1 MRVTVSEQGTLLD
14 HLKKMQ
20 PSTSNNVLRKML
32 TSQRIQVDERVI
44 HRAKHIVEIG
54 QIIEILPRP
63 KLTLEEKQVVSA
75 KEHDLDIIHEDEHIL
90 VVSKP
95 AGLLSV
101 ATDKLEHDTLHNRCV
116 EYCKTNDRR
125 GWCFI
130 VHRLDKATSG
140 IMIFAKNE
148 NSKRYLQEQFAER
161 QVHRNYV
168 ALVEGLAEDGSATH
182 HLVEDKTLRVHI
194 SEGKTKESK
203 LAITSWQ
210 VMKSNDIATLL
221 HILIE
226 TGRRH
231 QIRVALADHGT
242 PVVGDRMHGAET
254 NLHGRICLHATALE
268 FLHPFDDEPVRFESE
283 YDVAWNHGL
292 KNP

>member
-1 MRVTVSEQGTLLD
+1 MRVTVSEEGALLD
-14 HLKKMQ
+14 HLKIMQ

-32 TSQRIQVDERVI
+32 TSQRIQVDESVI
-44 HRAKHIVEIG
+44 YRAKHIVLAG

-63 KLTLEEKQVVSA
+63 KMSVEEKQEVSA
-75 KEHDLDIIHEDEHIL
+75 KQHDLDIIHEDEHIL

-101 ATDKLEHDTLHNRCV
+101 ATDKLEHYTLHNRCV
-116 EYCKTNDRR
+116 EYCKTDDPR

-140 IMIFAKNE
+140 IMIFAKDE
-148 NSKRYLQEQFAER
+148 NSKRYLQDQFAER
-161 QVHRNYV
+161 QVHRDYV
-168 ALVEGLAEDGSATH
+168 ALVEGLAEDGSANH

-194 SEGKTKESK
+194 SEAKTKDSK
-203 LAITSWQ
+203 IAITSWQ

-221 HILIE
+221 HVLIE

>member
-1 MRVTVSEQGTLLD
+1 MKALF
-14 HLKKMQ
+14 
-20 PSTSNNVLRKML
+20 
-32 TSQRIQVDERVI
+32 I
-44 HRAKHIVEIG
+44 RAKHIVQVG

-63 KLTLEEKQVVSA
+63 KLTIEEKQEVSA

-101 ATDKLEHDTLHNRCV
+101 ATDKLEHYTLHNRCV
-116 EYCKTNDRR
+116 EYCKTNDSR

-140 IMIFAKNE
+140 IMVFAKNE

-161 QVHRNYV
+161 QVHRDYV
-168 ALVEGLAEDGSATH
+168 ALVEGLAEDGRATH

-194 SEGKTKESK
+194 SEVKTKESK
-203 LAITSWQ
+203 LAVTSWQ

-221 HILIE
+221 HVLIE

>member
-1 MRVTVSEQGTLLD
+1 MRATVSEEGALLD
-14 HLKKMQ
+14 HLKIMQ
-20 PSTSNNVLRKML
+20 PSASNNVLRKML
-32 TSQRIQVDERVI
+32 TSQRIQVDESVI
-44 HRAKHIVEIG
+44 YRAKHIVLVG

-63 KLTLEEKQVVSA
+63 KMTIEEKQEVSA
-75 KEHDLDIIHEDEHIL
+75 KQHDLDIIHEDEHIL

-101 ATDKLEHDTLHNRCV
+101 ATDKLEHHTLHNRCV
-116 EYCKTNDRR
+116 EYCKTDDPR

-148 NSKRYLQEQFAER
+148 SSKRYLQDQFAER
-161 QVHRNYV
+161 QVHRDYV

-194 SEGKTKESK
+194 SEAKTKDSK
-203 LAITSWQ
+203 IAITSWQ

-221 HILIE
+221 HVLIE

>member
-1 MRVTVSEQGTLLD
+1 MRVTVSEEGPLLD

-32 TSQRIQVDERVI
+32 TSQRIQVDESVI
-44 HRAKHIVEIG
+44 YRAKHIVHVG

-63 KLTLEEKQVVSA
+63 KLTIEEKQEVSA

-101 ATDKLEHDTLHNRCV
+101 ATDKLEHYTLHNRCV
-116 EYCKTNDRR
+116 EYCKANDPR

-140 IMIFAKNE
+140 IMIFAKDE

-161 QVHRNYV
+161 QVHRDYV
-168 ALVEGLAEDGSATH
+168 ALVEGLAEDGNATH

-194 SEGKTKESK
+194 SEVQTKESK

-221 HILIE
+221 HVLIE

-242 PVVGDRMHGAET
+242 PVVGDRMHGAEN
-254 NLHGRICLHATALE
+254 NLFGRICLHATALE

>member
-1 MRVTVSEQGTLLD
+1 MRVTVSEEGPLLD

-32 TSQRIQVDERVI
+32 TSQRIQVDESVI
-44 HRAKHIVEIG
+44 YRAKHIVQVG

-63 KLTLEEKQVVSA
+63 KLTIEEKQEVSA

-101 ATDKLEHDTLHNRCV
+101 ATDKLEHYTLHNRCV
-116 EYCKTNDRR
+116 EYCKADDPR

-140 IMIFAKNE
+140 IMIFAKDE

-161 QVHRNYV
+161 KVHRDYV
-168 ALVEGLAEDGSATH
+168 ALVEGLAEDGNATH

-194 SEGKTKESK
+194 SEVKTKESK

-221 HILIE
+221 HVFIE

-242 PVVGDRMHGAET
+242 PVVGDRMHGAEN
-254 NLHGRICLHATALE
+254 NLFGRICLHATALE

>member
-1 MRVTVSEQGTLLD
+1 MRVTVSEEGALLD
-14 HLKKMQ
+14 HLKIMQ
-20 PSTSNNVLRKML
+20 PSASNNVLRKML
-32 TSQRIQVDERVI
+32 TSQRIQVDESVI
-44 HRAKHIVEIG
+44 YRAKHIVLAG

-63 KLTLEEKQVVSA
+63 KMSVEEKQEVSA
-75 KEHDLDIIHEDEHIL
+75 KQHDLDIIHEDEHIL

-101 ATDKLEHDTLHNRCV
+101 ATDKLEHYTLHNRCV
-116 EYCKTNDRR
+116 EYCKTDDPR

-140 IMIFAKNE
+140 IMIFAKDE
-148 NSKRYLQEQFAER
+148 NSKRYLQDQFAER
-161 QVHRNYV
+161 QVHRDYV

-194 SEGKTKESK
+194 SEAKTKDSK
-203 LAITSWQ
+203 IAITSWQ

-221 HILIE
+221 HVLIE

>member
-1 MRVTVSEQGTLLD
+1 
-14 HLKKMQ
+14 
-20 PSTSNNVLRKML
+20 ML
-32 TSQRIQVDERVI
+32 TSQRVQVDESVI
-44 HRAKHIVEIG
+44 YRAKHIVQPG

-63 KLTLEEKQVVSA
+63 KLTIEEKQEVSA

-101 ATDKLEHDTLHNRCV
+101 ATNKLERDTLHNRCV

-148 NSKRYLQEQFAER
+148 NSKRYLQEQFSER
-161 QVHRNYV
+161 QVHRQYV
-168 ALVEGLAEDGSATH
+168 ALVEGIAEDGSATH
-182 HLVEDKTLRVHI
+182 HLIEDKTLRVHI
-194 SEGKTKESK
+194 SEKKTKESK

-221 HILIE
+221 HVLIE

-242 PVVGDRMHGAET
+242 PVAGDRMHGAEN
-254 NLHGRICLHATALE
+254 NLYGRICLHATALE

-283 YDVAWNHGL
+283 YDPAWNHGL